1 MIVQGQ
7 VRQFNG
13 QPRAIAPLLQ
23 HPAPLPDVSPHQSQN
38 PLWKRMPPKPKLKI
52 TRLKTGNSLADG
64 PSRIYFLINKK
75 ICIGLS
81 TL

>member
-13 QPRAIAPLLQ
+13 QQRAIAPLMQ

-52 TRLKTGNSLADG
+52 TRLKTGKLSGLTLH
-64 PSRIYFLINKK
+64 LILYIVKNKQF
-75 ICIGLS
+75 
-81 TL
+81 